1 MLSVN
6 LGTNDSQNGFIY
18 FNEQRNPMKKI
29 CIVFKESRDK
39 DNVLSLVS
47 ISAIIRKP
55 WIFQMF
61 HQVLLNM

>member
-55 WIFQMF
+55 
-61 HQVLLNM
+61 